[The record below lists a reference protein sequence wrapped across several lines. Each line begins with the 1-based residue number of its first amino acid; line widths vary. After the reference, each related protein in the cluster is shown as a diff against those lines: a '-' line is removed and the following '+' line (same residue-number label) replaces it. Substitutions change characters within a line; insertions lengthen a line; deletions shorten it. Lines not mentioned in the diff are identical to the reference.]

1 VSEDDVMPA
10 IVTGPAKQAA
20 MNLDDKIKAR
30 IRTVW
35 PILLGHVATF
45 AVAMILRLSGI
56 EVDSA
61 VIIEL
66 TSALAS
72 WGIWE
77 AGRRLET
84 SGNKYLAPLGRWL
97 ISAGR
102 EIAQPNYG
110 SAQTEQTTHEFEYWP
125 DGTMKTARS
134 LTTFA
139 PRAMG
144 VLDAVAV
151 AAEEMRERYKMDPS
165 LDGTGYMS
173 PAERSARHRLIPPQ
187 PAGEDIADDL

>member
-1 VSEDDVMPA
+1 MPA

-45 AVAMILRLSGI
+45 AVAMILRVSGI

-84 SGNKYLAPLGRWL
+84 SGNKYLALLGRWL

-125 DGTMKTARS
+125 DGTVKTARS

-139 PRAMG
+139 PRYPPPALSPEMAKS
-144 VLDAVAV
+144 LDA
-151 AAEEMRERYKMDPS
+151 MRNEPFRTVGEPDS
-165 LDGTGYMS
+165 TGYMS
-173 PAERSARHRLIPPQ
+173 PTDRAARHRLIPPQ
-187 PAGEDIADDL
+187 PAGEDVPDGM